1 MVLLD
6 LGGFVAGKR
15 HGYGYDDSI
24 SLQCLERMRYD
35 ALVIGEG
42 ELVRGLE
49 DVDSLLGGRDLR
61 VVSNNVFEP
70 TSKETRYEPYRIV
83 KAGRL
88 KVGITGMVT
97 ARGGQAGRLAESQEI
112 PVTDGIH
119 ESRDALAAL
128 RKKKVDLAVLVA
140 RGGLAAARAMAD
152 SVPGYDVIL
161 TGERRASN
169 LAPERRGSTIVAS
182 TAGGCSWL
190 GELSLTVQRGEVVA
204 FEGRSFELGQD
215 DGPMDEYLKD
225 LTYTKLELDER
236 GERLPRPSQ
245 GPSGGG

>member
-1 MVLLD
+1 MD

-15 HGYGYDDSI
+15 HGYGYDDPI

-42 ELVRGLE
+42 ELIRGLE

-70 TSKETRYEPYRIV
+70 TSGKTRYEPYRIV

-88 KVGITGMVT
+88 KVGITGMAT
-97 ARGGQAGRLAESQEI
+97 ARGGLARRLAESQEI
-112 PVTDGIH
+112 AVMEGIA
-119 ESRDALAAL
+119 ESRVALAAL

-140 RGGLAAARAMAD
+140 RGGMAAARALAD

-161 TGERRASN
+161 TGEGRASN
-169 LAPERRGSTIVAS
+169 LIPEKRGEAIIAP

-190 GELSLTVQRGEVVA
+190 GELNLTVQRGEIVA

-215 DGPMDEYLKD
+215 DGPMDEQIKE
-225 LTYTKLELDER
+225 LTYDKLELDER
-236 GERLPRPSQ
+236 GERVGKQPQ
-245 GPSGGG
+245 GEDAESRN